1 MIDGDTN
8 DCEKEDIELSD
19 IAHAFDHVDETQWDD
34 RSVSASAS
42 SQSSD
47 AVNGMTEVSVQ
58 VHRVSRVML

>member
-8 DCEKEDIELSD
+8 DCEEEDIELSD
-19 IAHAFDHVDETQWDD
+19 IAHAFDHVDKTQWND

-47 AVNGMTEVSVQ
+47 AAQWNDRDVSA
-58 VHRVSRVML
+58 SASS